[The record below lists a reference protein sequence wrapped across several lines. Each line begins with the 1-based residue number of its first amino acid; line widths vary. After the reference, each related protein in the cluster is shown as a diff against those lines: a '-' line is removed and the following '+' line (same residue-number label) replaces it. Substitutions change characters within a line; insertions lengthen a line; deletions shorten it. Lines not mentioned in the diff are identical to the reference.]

1 MSLFFTQWR
10 AEMRKMVARK
20 RTFLGFGAFV
30 VLEIVLYL
38 VFHLDRVETWFRRM
52 IQHQGEAFESY
63 FSALTL
69 GYLVLRLSVFL
80 LGAIYLTLVAGDV
93 VAKESEDGNLRLI
106 LARPVSR
113 VRLLAVK
120 FLACMV
126 YSFALIQF
134 ISWSALGLGVLV
146 RGWGGGLFAIAP
158 EQQYLAFY
166 DAGEGFWRYALGSLL
181 LSGSM
186 MCAASVAFF
195 FSCWRIKPSAATIT
209 ALSYLFMDM
218 VLREGHFMDS
228 YKHLLITTYITSWSM
243 VFFEQIPWVI
253 VLRHYAILA
262 GVALSL
268 FILGAAVFES
278 RDLKS

>member
-10 AEMRKMVARK
+10 AEMRKLLARK

-30 VLEIVLYL
+30 LLEIVLYI
-38 VFHLDRVETWFRRM
+38 VFHLDKVETWFRRM

-113 VRLLAVK
+113 LRLLAVK
-120 FLACMV
+120 FAACMV
-126 YSFALIQF
+126 YSFVLIQF

-158 EQQYLAFY
+158 EQQYVAFY
-166 DAGEGFWRYALGSLL
+166 DAAEGLQRYAMSTLL
-181 LSGSM
+181 LSISM
-186 MCAASVAFF
+186 MSAAAIAFF

-228 YKHLLITTYITSWSM
+228 YKHLLITHYMATWSM
-243 VFFEQIPWVI
+243 IFFEQIPWAVI
-253 VLRHYAILA
+253 LKHYAILS
-262 GVALSL
+262 GITSTL
-268 FILGAAVFES
+268 FVLGAAVFES

>member
-1 MSLFFTQWR
+1 MKLFLIQWR
-10 AEMRKMVARK
+10 AELRKMIARK

-30 VLEIVLYL
+30 LLEIVLYI
-38 VFHLDRVETWFRRM
+38 VFHLDKVETWFRRM
-52 IQHQGEAFESY
+52 IQHQGEVFESY

-69 GYLVLRLSVFL
+69 AYLVLRLSVFL
-80 LGAIYLTLVAGDV
+80 LGAIYLTLIAGDV

-113 VRLLAVK
+113 LRLLAVK
-120 FLACMV
+120 FLACML
-126 YSFALIQF
+126 YSFVLIQF
-134 ISWSALGLGVLV
+134 ITWSALGLGLLV

-158 EQQYLAFY
+158 EQQYIAFY
-166 DAGEGFWRYALGSLL
+166 DAGEGLWRYAMGSLL
-181 LSGSM
+181 MAGSM

-228 YKHLLITTYITSWSM
+228 YKHLLITHYMSSWSM
-243 VFFEQIPWVI
+243 VFFEQIPWVVI
-253 VLRHYAILA
+253 LRHYAILA
-262 GVALSL
+262 GVALTL
-268 FILGAAVFES
+268 FVLGAAVFES